1 MTKVI
6 KLLDKYIFYAIIFL
20 FPLFLLPIFPNY
32 FETAKLLLL
41 VSGVLLLSIVKII
54 GGLTSNSF
62 KLSTSKIDI
71 FIVIFSVI
79 YIVSGLIASP
89 NKFDAFFVPG
99 TATFI
104 VLSSLIYFFTT
115 QLQERE
121 KKDLEFVL
129 VLSTLIAAGV
139 QIASFVGLIQKNFST
154 FGNLIT
160 SFTYYIAILPVAFYK
175 VFKKE
180 KIAKNIF
187 YGIASFIILVG
198 TFVSFY
204 QILPNKNNALKLPKL
219 STSWSIA
226 IDTLKQSPL
235 LGIGPA
241 NYLESYNKYRPITAN
256 SNDTWTS
263 RFLVSSNTPL
273 TILSEVGIIGL
284 LAFLAIFYFSL
295 RKLKLNNPIYVSLF
309 IIFVISLILP
319 LPVSAFPLMMLLFA
333 LNTMTHENVG
343 NFSSKTPI
351 IIISVPL
358 AIIIAFISFFAFKYF
373 YAEFTFSKVITEMS
387 KGNGVKAYEEI
398 NKTININPYVDRY
411 HLVSA
416 SIDIALAGSLAK
428 IENLSED
435 DKKTLTQLI
444 QQTVQ
449 EAKAAATLNPRS
461 ASSWENLGDVYN
473 SVTSFAKDADAF
485 AIQSYSQAIYLDPIN
500 PTLRIKLGGIYY
512 AQGKFADAAKV
523 FELAVVAKPDLA
535 NAHYNLAM
543 AYKEDK
549 QLEKAKEQMN
559 LTLSL
564 LGKDSKDFETAKKEL
579 EAIEGLTPPQSSPSP
594 VIVPPIEIPAT
605 GIPTEVPATE

>member
-1 MTKVI
+1 MIKII
-6 KLLDKYIFYAIIFL
+6 KLLDKYIFYAIVFL
-20 FPLFLLPIFPNY
+20 FPLFLLPIFSNY

-41 VSGVLLLSIVKII
+41 VSGILLLSIVKII
-54 GGLTSNSF
+54 GGLTDNSF
-62 KLSTSKIDI
+62 RLSTSKIDI
-71 FIVIFSVI
+71 FIVIFSVV
-79 YIVSGLIASP
+79 YIVSGLVISP
-89 NKFDAFFVPG
+89 NRLDAFFVPG
-99 TATFI
+99 TATFV
-104 VLSSLIYFFTT
+104 VLSSLVYFFTT
-115 QLQERE
+115 QLSE
-121 KKDLEFVL
+121 KDKKGLEFVL
-129 VLSTLIAAGV
+129 ILSTLIAAGV
-139 QIASFVGLIQKNFST
+139 QVASFVGLIQKNFST

-160 SFTYYIAILPVAFYK
+160 SFTYYAAILPIAFYK

-180 KIAKNIF
+180 KIVKNIF
-187 YGIASFIILVG
+187 FGIASFIILVG
-198 TFVSFY
+198 TFISLY
-204 QILPNKNNALKLPKL
+204 QILPGKNSVLKLPKL

-241 NYLESYNKYRPITAN
+241 NYLESYNKYRPIAAN
-256 SNDTWTS
+256 SDDTWTA
-263 RFLVSSNTPL
+263 RFLVSSDTPL

-295 RKLKLNNPIYVSLF
+295 RKLKLNNPIYVSLL
-309 IIFVISLILP
+309 IIFIISLILP

-358 AIIIAFISFFAFKYF
+358 ALLIAFVSFFAFKYF
-373 YAEFTFSKVITEMS
+373 YAEYTFSKVITEMS

-416 SIDIALAGSLAK
+416 SIDTALAGSLAK
-428 IENLSED
+428 IEKLTDED
-435 DKKTLTQLI
+435 KTTLTQLI
-444 QQTVQ
+444 QQAV
-449 EAKAAATLNPRS
+449 EEGKAAVTLNSRS
-461 ASSWENLGDVYN
+461 ASNWENLGDIYN
-473 SVTSFAKDADAF
+473 SITSFAKDADSF
-485 AIQSYSQAIYLDPIN
+485 AIQAYSQAIYLDPIN

-523 FELAVVAKPDLA
+523 FELAVVAKPDFA

-549 QLEKAKEQMN
+549 QLDKAKEQMN

-564 LGKDSKDFETAKKEL
+564 LGKDSQDFETAKKEL
-579 EAIEGLTPPQSSPSP
+579 ETIEGLTPPQPSSAP
-594 VIVPPIEIPAT
+594 VIEPPI
-605 GIPTEVPATE
+605 EVPATQ